1 MAMFR
6 ARKNKPKVLA
16 ETTSACPIEACP
28 SDPDLLLLRDAAAD
42 ERTAIALYLDAARN
56 SCMPQLFL
64 DIAATEM
71 EHYVEIMRAIS
82 RLDPVQATL
91 LRAAGLDLLV
101 MTRPLFPSKSK
112 AAKASMVADSQITLP
127 DRKEMPTINLL
138 TQALNGEFLATNKY
152 QRYMLTAENTD
163 VQLLFCHL
171 MNEEK
176 EHITEF
182 TAALFELTNEPL
194 PLAHD

>member
-16 ETTSACPIEACP
+16 ETTNACPLEPCP

-42 ERTAIALYLDAARN
+42 ERTAIAFYLDAARN
-56 SCMPQLFL
+56 SCTPQLFL
-64 DIAATEM
+64 DIAATKM

-91 LRAAGLDLLV
+91 LSEAGLDQLV
-101 MTRPLFPSKSK
+101 MIRPLFPSKAK
-112 AAKASMVADSQITLP
+112 AAKETLCPDSPITLP
-127 DRKEMPTINLL
+127 DKKEMPTVNLL
-138 TQALNGEFLATNKY
+138 TKALNDAFLTTNKY

-176 EHITEF
+176 EHITEL

-194 PLAHD
+194 EYN